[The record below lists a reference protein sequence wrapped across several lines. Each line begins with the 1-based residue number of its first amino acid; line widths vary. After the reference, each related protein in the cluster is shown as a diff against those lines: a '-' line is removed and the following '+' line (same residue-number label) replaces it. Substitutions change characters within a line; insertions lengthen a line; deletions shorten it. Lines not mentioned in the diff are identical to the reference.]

1 MRSVSAF
8 VRNLVADRRGVS
20 STELGVVLA
29 LVTLGSL
36 QALSSLGQEVEQDL
50 DLAKTEVEGNRAYAD
65 PFARH
70 GGGSRSTSDN
80 STNRSINSGGDGG
93 SPEPAAA
100 SDGGMPEPAAAS
112 VAPEAV
118 EWGGPNHGG
127 GGAEPAAS
135 VRVVPPRP

>member
-1 MRSVSAF
+1 MRSVSEF
-8 VRNLVADRRGVS
+8 VREFGADRRGVS

-29 LVTLGSL
+29 LVALGSL
-36 QALSSLGQEVEQDL
+36 QALTSLGQEVEQDL
-50 DLAKTEVEGNRAYAD
+50 DLAKTEVQGNRAYAD
-65 PFARH
+65 PFGR
-70 GGGSRSTSDN
+70 GGGKSQADQGGN
-80 STNRSINSGGDGG
+80 TNRSITDGGGGG

-118 EWGGPNHGG
+118 DWGQSGNGG